1 MLLCA
6 AIMFGLGSVLTVY
19 AANVNVIIIGRF
31 IIGIAI
37 GVSSYTT
44 PLYLSEL
51 APRENRGALVMVNA
65 IAITGG
71 EAISYLV
78 DYGLANSHS
87 WRLMFA
93 TSLVPAI
100 LLFIGMIYMPETPRW
115 LILNGRKDEA
125 RLLMTL
131 LSETKSRMSEYRE
144 IIHSINISTIKLG
157 AII

>member
-51 APRENRGALVMVNA
+51 APRENRGAIMVMVNA

-144 IIHSINISTIKLG
+144 IHSFD
-157 AII
+157 

>member
-1 MLLCA
+1 MQETIVSSVVLGALFGAISSGRLADRYGRRTMLLCA

-65 IAITGG
+65 IAITG
-71 EAISYLV
+71 
-78 DYGLANSHS
+78 
-87 WRLMFA
+87 W
-93 TSLVPAI
+93 
-100 LLFIGMIYMPETPRW
+100 
-115 LILNGRKDEA
+115 
-125 RLLMTL
+125 
-131 LSETKSRMSEYRE
+131 
-144 IIHSINISTIKLG
+144 
-157 AII
+157 